1 MTPGLVRYSG
11 EGAIEPSQPSQPE
24 QTMSTER
31 KETQQLLSDLQA
43 KSLETPAGRR
53 EAELVQGGRRAFAVA
68 YLRVR

>member
-1 MTPGLVRYSG
+1 
-11 EGAIEPSQPSQPE
+11 
-24 QTMSTER
+24 MSTER